1 MRQAERLHNWELGE
15 TVTGADINDPL
26 NLLPVDG
33 PANNAKRDS
42 GPASWLPP
50 YKPVR
55 CSYALRFAQ
64 VSLKY
69 GLPVTTADKKVML
82 ELCGG

>member
-1 MRQAERLHNWELGE
+1 MLKSSRWCVSA
-15 TVTGADINDPL
+15 IPL
-26 NLLPVDG
+26 NLIPVDG

-69 GLPVTTADKKVML
+69 ELPVTAADKQAML
-82 ELCGG
+82 TQCGG